1 MAQPAPEDYSSV
13 FRRLIGRSVTL
24 ALEDVMRPGWRLAP
38 EKRAQLLFAL
48 ANMLHLPTAWPSALP
63 LLAALAPRLEQAG
76 LREDWLGYLEHGIA
90 CCAISGDQQ
99 TAACLTLERGVL
111 LERLGRLSEAQ
122 ACLAEAI
129 ARFVALRDRR
139 GEAKARNR
147 LAYVLR
153 GRQLS
158 AAAAQHVDYAL
169 QLLDPADAEALYSC
183 MVLGL
188 LAYDRRDWETAEQH
202 LRACVDG
209 WRGGE
214 ERRLYAMSLINL
226 AAVYMRTE
234 SFAQSRECLDS
245 AVGLLAAI
253 GDTANEALVHLN
265 MGVACLFLRQPQA
278 AVAEL
283 LAAEEVF
290 RALQDVQRLAL
301 IYSNL
306 ALAYAELGEHQA
318 AERHFEAALQRFA
331 ALEDHPNW
339 IDTLLDLAEL
349 RLQRRQPQ
357 AALACA
363 QQAEVLQTCIEH
375 DSVRAFYAA
384 RIQVVRAAA
393 DALIQNVPGAFKAP
407 GTLNEHQVQ
416 PTGRA

>member
-1 MAQPAPEDYSSV
+1 MVHTAPEEYSSV

-24 ALEDVMRPGWRLAP
+24 ALEDAMRPGWQPAP

-48 ANMLHLPTAWPSALP
+48 ANMLHLPAFWSIALP

-90 CCAISGDQQ
+90 CCAISGDRQ

-122 ACLAEAI
+122 ACLADA
-129 ARFVALRDRR
+129 AAGFAALGDLR

-153 GRQLS
+153 GRRLS
-158 AAAAQHVDYAL
+158 AQSAQHVDHAL
-169 QLLDPADAEALYSC
+169 QLLDPADPEALYSC

-188 LAYDRRDWETAEQH
+188 LAYDRRDWQTAEGH

-209 WRGGE
+209 WRDSD

-226 AAVYMRTE
+226 AAVYMSIE
-234 SFAQSRECLDS
+234 SFAQARECLDG

-253 GDTANEALVHLN
+253 GDTANEALVYLN
-265 MGVACLFLRQPQA
+265 RGVACLFLHQPQA
-278 AVAEL
+278 ATAEL
-283 LAAEEVF
+283 LAAEKVF

-301 IYSNL
+301 TYSNL
-306 ALAYAELGEHQA
+306 ALAYSQLGQHQA

-331 ALEDHPNW
+331 LLEDHPNW
-339 IDTLLDLAEL
+339 IDTLLDLADL

-375 DSVRAFYAA
+375 DSVRAFCAA
-384 RIQVVRAAA
+384 RIRAVRAAA
-393 DALIQNVPGAFKAP
+393 DAAF
-407 GTLNEHQVQ
+407 
-416 PTGRA
+416 